1 MTGTTNSRAR
11 ILAGLAMATALG
23 AAGAVSAPT
32 PSAVAVPISGCPALY
47 VLGVQGTGQSSP
59 GADPLADTGMLGAL
73 LAPVVAAVPDLVQ
86 RSYIAYPAGFGG
98 AVGTGGGSDAY
109 ADSVRAGVAALEA
122 AADQIAAA
130 CPDTAL
136 AAVGYSQG
144 AQVVSEFARAVG
156 AGEGPVGPERVA
168 GIALYSD
175 PDRAPGSV
183 VFPGRPGQLSPD
195 PAPGTSGAAVSGV
208 AITTTPASGS
218 GIATDEGLD
227 YGALTGR
234 VAQICVEG
242 DLGCAAP
249 DHATLLRMAAQIAAQ
264 ADLRDPVAA
273 LGSIQALLSGVL
285 GDTWT
290 TVVNHDFRLGPGVAD
305 YVPEASLAER
315 LAAAADPRTPP
326 PTPEET
332 AAATARWAQ
341 IIAVVAGDPVG
352 QLPKLAAQLSGAWGQ
367 LVADNA
373 DLMNPAVWLRYS
385 DVVGRH
391 TGYAAAGQLASG
403 VAWMTALA
411 HDLAGR
417 WP

>member
-1 MTGTTNSRAR
+1 MIGATKSHAR
-11 ILAGLAMATALG
+11 IVAAVAMATALG
-23 AAGAVSAPT
+23 AAGAMNARI
-32 PSAVAVPISGCPALY
+32 PSAAAVPIKGCPALY
-47 VLGVQGTGQSSP
+47 VLAVQGTGQSSP

-73 LAPVVAAVPDLVQ
+73 IGPVVAAVPDLVQ

-98 AVGTGGGSDAY
+98 AIGTGGGPDPY
-109 ADSVRAGVAALEA
+109 TDSVRDGVAALDA
-122 AADQIAAA
+122 AADQIATA
-130 CPDTAL
+130 CPNTAL
-136 AAVGYSQG
+136 AGVGYSQG

-183 VFPGRPGQLSPD
+183 VFPGRPGQLTPD
-195 PAPGTSGAAVSGV
+195 PAPGTSGVAVSGV
-208 AITTTPASGS
+208 AITTAPTSGR
-218 GIATDEGLD
+218 GIAAEGVG

-242 DLGCAAP
+242 DLSCAAP
-249 DHATLLRMAAQIAAQ
+249 DHAALLRMAAEIAAQ
-264 ADLRDPVAA
+264 ADLRDPLAA

-285 GDTWT
+285 GDAWT
-290 TVVNHDFRLGPGVAD
+290 TVVNRDFRIGPSVVD

-315 LAAAADPRTPP
+315 LTTAADPRTPP
-326 PTPEET
+326 PGPEET
-332 AAATARWAQ
+332 AAATARWGQ
-341 IIAVVAGDPVG
+341 ITGIVAGDPIG
-352 QLPKLAAQLSGAWGQ
+352 QLPKLAGQLSGAWGQ

-385 DVVGRH
+385 DVIGRH

-403 VAWMTALA
+403 VTWMIALA

-417 WP
+417 QP